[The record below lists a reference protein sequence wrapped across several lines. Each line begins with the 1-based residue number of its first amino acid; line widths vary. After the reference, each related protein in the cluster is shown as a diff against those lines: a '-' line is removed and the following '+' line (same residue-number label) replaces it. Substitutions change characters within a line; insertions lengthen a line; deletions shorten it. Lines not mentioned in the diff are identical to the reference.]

1 MSEPIILRK
10 LGAAEILYD
19 YELRLRNMILP
30 ETIVFDSKIDL
41 FEHRSKV
48 DAAIRK
54 WKSLHP
60 LLGAKLV
67 AKPDADPSKF
77 SKERY
82 YAKASDEKIASLENV
97 NYVRL
102 LGANKNTNL
111 TRYVDLLIEREMNIE
126 TVDSE
131 NGLLWRLMIVELS
144 RAQTYA
150 LIFTAHH
157 AIIDSKNCFT
167 LVNRIFDLME
177 ISLNGVEFGEDLRPF
192 ELNPSM
198 EEKLFANDPNS
209 SKNMKVN
216 EKFEFSPESKIPIE
230 FGWNINLFNFH

>member
-1 MSEPIILRK
+1 MSEPVILRK
-10 LGAAEILYD
+10 LGAGEIVYD
-19 YELRLRNMILP
+19 YEIRLRNMILP
-30 ETIVFDSKIDL
+30 ITLVFDSKIDL

-60 LLGAKLV
+60 LLGARIV
-67 AKPDADPSKF
+67 AKPDQDPSKF

-82 YAKASDEKIASLENV
+82 FAKASDEKIASLDNV
-97 NYVRL
+97 SYMRL

-144 RAQTYA
+144 RTQTYA

-157 AIIDSKNCFT
+157 SIIDAKNGFT
-167 LVNRIFDLME
+167 LVNRILDLMDV
-177 ISLNGVEFGEDLRPF
+177 SLNGVEFGEDLRPF

-198 EEKLFANDPNS
+198 EEKLFANDPDAL
-209 SKNMKVN
+209 KNMKVN
-216 EKFEFSPESKIPIE
+216 EKFEFTPDSKILKE
-230 FGWNINLFNFH
+230 FG

>member
-10 LGAAEILYD
+10 LGAAEIVYD
-19 YELRLRNMILP
+19 YELRLKNMILP
-30 ETIVFDSKIDL
+30 ITLVFDSKIDL
-41 FEHRSKV
+41 FDHRSKV

-60 LLGAKLV
+60 LLGARV
-67 AKPDADPSKF
+67 VSKPDADPSKF
-77 SKERY
+77 SKERFF
-82 YAKASDEKIASLENV
+82 AKASDEKIASLDNV
-97 NYVRL
+97 SYMRL

-111 TRYVDLLIEREMNIE
+111 TRYVDLLNEREMNIE

-157 AIIDSKNCFT
+157 AIIDAKNGFT
-167 LVNRIFDLME
+167 LVNQLLDLTSAS
-177 ISLNGVEFGEDLRPF
+177 IDLGKFSEDLRPF
-192 ELNPSM
+192 ELNLSI
-198 EEKLFANDPNS
+198 EEKLFGNDQNTLR
-209 SKNMKVN
+209 NMKAN
-216 EKFEFSPESKIPIE
+216 EKFEFSPDSKIPRE
-230 FGWNINLFNFH
+230 LGSNYDFVC